1 MPIRPENKARYPK
14 NWSAEIVPHIRE
26 RSGNRCEC
34 TGQCGADHRLDE
46 VGQAGDRCA
55 RLNGQIG
62 YWDESGF
69 WNVYRP
75 LFDGPRKTVKI
86 VLTVMHLNHTP
97 EDCRDENLLHA
108 CQGCHNRYDMPARR
122 AGIQARARA
131 QRAAGDLFT
140 CKETT

>member
-14 NWSAEIVPHIRE
+14 NWKSEIVPAIRA

-34 TGQCGADHRLDE
+34 TGQCGQQHGPDVDGRCLRYNREPGYYDEFGMWERHR
-46 VGQAGDRCA
+46 
-55 RLNGQIG
+55 
-62 YWDESGF
+62 
-69 WNVYRP
+69 P
-75 LFDGPRKTVKI
+75 MFDGGKKIVTI
-86 VLTVMHLNHTP
+86 VLTVMHLDHTP
-97 EDCRDENLLHA
+97 ENCDPANLLHA
-108 CQGCHNRYDMPARR
+108 CQGCHNRYDMPVRR